1 MTLDKLKR
9 SNFQFFIV
17 NKNLKKATTNFF
29 FANVVA
35 LFNNTH
41 LTYIASQPGAQEANL
56 RQTVSPDSRSHT
68 HPRIY
73 IITYGTRQLSRRTAV
88 ATYASTA
95 LYSSTPLSTEDVYLR
110 VRIHRCVYV
119 RGAVVLGRRVGST
132 AGRPRVRRY
141 PCSGPGSAAFGSQA
155 LGPHVCHQ
163 LRCFGRTAAGLSP
176 RSSPS

>member
-17 NKNLKKATTNFF
+17 NKNLKKATTIFF

-41 LTYIASQPGAQEANL
+41 LPYIASQPGVQEANL

-73 IITYGTRQLSRRTAV
+73 IITYGTRQLSYGEPSPRMHPPLFISLLYAYTYRR
-88 ATYASTA
+88 
-95 LYSSTPLSTEDVYLR
+95 
-110 VRIHRCVYV
+110 RIHTRAHTGVYM
-119 RGAVVLGRRVGST
+119 
-132 AGRPRVRRY
+132 
-141 PCSGPGSAAFGSQA
+141 AAE
-155 LGPHVCHQ
+155 
-163 LRCFGRTAAGLSP
+163 R
-176 RSSPS
+176 